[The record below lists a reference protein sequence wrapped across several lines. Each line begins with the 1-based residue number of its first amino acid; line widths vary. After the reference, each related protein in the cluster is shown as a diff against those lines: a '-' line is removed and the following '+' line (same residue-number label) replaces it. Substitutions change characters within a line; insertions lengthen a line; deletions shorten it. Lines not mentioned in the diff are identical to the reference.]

1 MLILSIIKYAAGVTS
16 CIFSLVCFAQGLFYI
31 ADVVEEHGQAA
42 KKILRVI
49 VYSDIVLHVLM
60 LFDEDIS
67 TFQAFIGLCAHLLYL
82 ALLPQF
88 PFVNIRSPIAIASA
102 IAAILNHFSWFFHV
116 LLSETYLYTYFEI
129 AGIFVICVWLCPL
142 SFVVSLSSTEPLPM
156 SSAPVSSED
165 SDDALA
171 SGAMK
176 RKGHSLFAMFFNF
189 VKAKSGTLLPTRSAP
204 TSATAHPTAPPDAE
218 PSLVSSMEL
227 QQTEGIRRTV
237 TPTTDYSAK
246 FL

>member
-1 MLILSIIKYAAGVTS
+1 
-16 CIFSLVCFAQGLFYI
+16 
-31 ADVVEEHGQAA
+31 
-42 KKILRVI
+42 
-49 VYSDIVLHVLM
+49 M

-67 TFQAFIGLCAHLLYL
+67 TFQAFIGLVAHLLYL

-102 IAAILNHFSWFFHV
+102 LAAIVNHFSWFFHV

-156 SSAPVSSED
+156 SSAPASADED
-165 SDDALA
+165 VDET
-171 SGAMK
+171 GMMK

-189 VKAKSGTLLPTRSAP
+189 LKAKSGTLLPTRSGP
-204 TSATAHPTAPPDAE
+204 VSASPHPSSVGAD
-218 PSLVSSMEL
+218 PSVQSPVEL
-227 QQTEGIRRTV
+227 QPTEGVRHNV
-237 TPTTDYSAK
+237 QTTDYSAK